1 MGAEPLRR
9 PFRRLLPQAFLP
21 VLILAAEPPEMV
33 KIPGGDCPIGPT
45 ISHVGPEEGDHHDK
59 IPEFLISKYPIT
71 NQQYKDFVDA
81 SGHAPPDASFGT
93 KQRLW
98 NGATFPPEIAR
109 QPVVNVSWQDVV
121 DYCAWLSK
129 REGKPY
135 RLPTEEEWELAARG
149 GLKGKPYPWGDKID
163 KESAWYGQKW
173 KGPATLR
180 DVDYGKPNA
189 YGLYGMAGN
198 VWQWTATW
206 YAPEYNGRV
215 VQEEL
220 HLYRIIRGGSWANEE
235 TFAAVNYRNFNPPDV
250 REVYIG
256 FRVAANGSR

>member
-1 MGAEPLRR
+1 
-9 PFRRLLPQAFLP
+9 
-21 VLILAAEPPEMV
+21 
-33 KIPGGDCPIGPT
+33 
-45 ISHVGPEEGDHHDK
+45 
-59 IPEFLISKYPIT
+59 
-71 NQQYKDFVDA
+71 VDA

-189 YGLYGMAGN
+189 YELYGMAGN

-250 REVYIG
+250 REVYAG